1 MKADRAILQLTYSG
15 VIETFSKKENISLR
29 EALNKFYNSQ
39 IYIEI
44 RDGISDM
51 HCRSD
56 EYLAEELTLEFELT
70 SNSSAKHIH
79 LRN

>member
-15 VIETFSKKENISLR
+15 VIEAFSIKKNISLR

-39 IYIEI
+39 TYIEM

-56 EYLAEELTLEFELT
+56 GYLAEELMLEFG
-70 SNSSAKHIH
+70 
-79 LRN
+79 

>member
-15 VIETFSKKENISLR
+15 VIETFSKKENIPLR

-39 IYIEI
+39 TYIEM

-56 EYLAEELTLEFELT
+56 EYLAEELMLEFG
-70 SNSSAKHIH
+70 K
-79 LRN
+79 LRI